1 MAAAGSVASLRGAG
15 PATVGKLHGDLA
27 NLREAG
33 NQPDVSRRT
42 EATGG
47 PASWCIA
54 IRTWQK
60 HCCLT
65 YPRKSTVSLP
75 GSRMKLQKLVKW
87 LAHSAHPYTCFM
99 PGFRPYFCSS
109 RWSSL
114 GFRGNVSAA
123 HRAKQVPTP
132 HSPVFLSPAVARS
145 RQLPSYPR
153 TIYRAHLVPTSTD
166 LGHTGCLSAA
176 EAEGPVQV
184 KHEIKLKGVL
194 RKSLVSD
201 WSISGAVGSAVGI

>member
-33 NQPDVSRRT
+33 NQLDVSRRT

-54 IRTWQK
+54 IRTWHNK

-65 YPRKSTVSLP
+65 YPRKSTVFLP

-87 LAHSAHPYTCFM
+87 LAHSAHPYTCCM

-123 HRAKQVPTP
+123 YRAKQVPTP
-132 HSPVFLSPAVARS
+132 HSPFLLSPTVASS
-145 RQLPSYPR
+145 RQPQPKYYQVTTNHLPCSPCPDFHRSWPR
-153 TIYRAHLVPTSTD
+153 GLPFRGRSGRACAGET
-166 LGHTGCLSAA
+166 
-176 EAEGPVQV
+176 
-184 KHEIKLKGVL
+184 
-194 RKSLVSD
+194 
-201 WSISGAVGSAVGI
+201 